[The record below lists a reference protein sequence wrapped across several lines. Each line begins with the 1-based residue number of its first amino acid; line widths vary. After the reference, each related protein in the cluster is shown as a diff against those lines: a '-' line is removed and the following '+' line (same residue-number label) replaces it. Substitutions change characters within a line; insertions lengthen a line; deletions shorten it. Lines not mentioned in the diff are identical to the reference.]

1 MGGMRKTAPDGRRLA
16 PGDRRRQILAAAKIM
31 LETRSIEDVSVEAV
45 AAEIGV
51 SPGLVFHYF
60 GTQKEFRR
68 AVIQTVARELLA
80 QMEPDPSLSPE
91 VQLHAALDMFTAVV
105 ERSPRLYLAVVRA
118 DSIHQDGEL
127 GGLHRDIRALLAD
140 WLMRGLA
147 EAGVPMTPAV
157 TICVSGW
164 LAFTEDALVTW
175 ITHADSMAREELI
188 ALCERACYRLLEE
201 AIADPSRWPLKLTA
215 AGGRRAAQNPSAAA
229 PSASRA
235 AA

>member
-16 PGDRRRQILAAAKIM
+16 PGDRCRQILAAATAM

-60 GTQKEFRR
+60 GTQRKFRH
-68 AVIQTVARELLA
+68 AVIQTAVSELLA
-80 QMEPDPSLSPE
+80 QMEPDPALSPE
-91 VQLHAALDMFTAVV
+91 VQLHAALDTFTEVV
-105 ERSPRLYLAVVRA
+105 ERSPGLYLAVVRA
-118 DSIHQDGEL
+118 DTVRQDGEL
-127 GGLHRDIRALLAD
+127 SGLHRNIRTILAD

-147 EAGVPMTPAV
+147 EAGVSITPAV

-175 ITHADSMAREELI
+175 ITDAAGLTREELI

-201 AIADPSRWPLKLTA
+201 AIADPSQWPLKL
-215 AGGRRAAQNPSAAA
+215 RRPLT
-229 PSASRA
+229 
-235 AA
+235 